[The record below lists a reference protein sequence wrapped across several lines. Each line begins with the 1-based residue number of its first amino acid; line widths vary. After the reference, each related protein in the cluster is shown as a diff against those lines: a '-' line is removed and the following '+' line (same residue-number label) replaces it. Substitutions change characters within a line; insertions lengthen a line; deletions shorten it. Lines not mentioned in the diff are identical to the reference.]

1 MDENLKLGDT
11 VHLKKVHPCGGFEWE
26 IVRIGAD
33 IKIKCM
39 ICNRLVMLPRSYLE
53 KKLKTI
59 TYKPPSV

>member
-39 ICNRLVMLPRSYLE
+39 ICNRLVMLSRSDLE
-53 KKLKTI
+53 KRLKTV
-59 TYKPPSV
+59 TCNHPSV